1 MISFLNN
8 LFSGIGSGQLTP
20 RVSDNDGQ
28 ARPSDTATLF
38 SQGLKRGLGVDVP
51 PSSANDPGDKIFDVQ
66 AVVDTVSGFIEQA
79 ISKRRDEGA
88 TQTELDDLIS
98 QAREGVTQGFQ
109 LAREDIDRVGLLSDD
124 LSDNI
129 DAAEQGINT
138 RIDSLE
144 ESLKPAEEGVL
155 TSLSSTAFTEGRL
168 FERSRA
174 SFQFELKTQEGDR
187 IQISAQELFQR
198 KAQFSTIET
207 DNASATSFESST
219 RYSSAFSIS
228 VKGDLNDDEVAAL
241 DALLGQVADI
251 SDSFFS
257 GGIEDAFN
265 QALSLEFDSSQIAQF
280 SLDLKSSSLS
290 VVEQTEVR
298 TSKLNTR
305 IPEEYRPPQLPPGLQ
320 TLLAD
325 YAQQVEELL
334 ESAKAFSNKVGLQ
347 DSGESLVQNLQRE
360 FDESVGRS
368 YGPSLGQGNGKN
380 DFFDALLDKLA
391 N

>member
-8 LFSGIGSGQLTP
+8 LFPGIGSDQLTP

-109 LAREDIDRVGLLSDD
+109 LAREDIDRVGLLNDD

-129 DAAEQGINT
+129 DSAEQGINT
-138 RIDSLE
+138 RIDKLE
-144 ESLKPAEEGVL
+144 DTLKPAEEGVL

-241 DALLGQVADI
+241 DALLVQVANI
-251 SDSFFS
+251 SDSFFA

-298 TSKLNTR
+298 TSKLNSR

-347 DSGESLVQNLQRE
+347 GSGESLVQNLKSE
-360 FDESVGRS
+360 FDQSV
-368 YGPSLGQGNGKN
+368 GQGNGKN

>member
-8 LFSGIGSGQLTP
+8 LFPGIGSDQVKT

-109 LAREDIDRVGLLSDD
+109 LARDDIDRVGLLSDD

-138 RIDSLE
+138 RIDKLE
-144 ESLKPAEEGVL
+144 DTLKPADEGVL

-228 VKGDLNDDEVAAL
+228 VKGDLNNDEVAAL
-241 DALLGQVADI
+241 DALLVQVADI
-251 SDSFFS
+251 SDSFFA

-298 TSKLNTR
+298 TSKLSNR

-360 FDESVGRS
+360 FDQSVGRS
-368 YGPSLGQGNGKN
+368 YGPSVGQGNGRN
-380 DFFDALLDKLA
+380 DFFDALLAKLST
-391 N
+391 